1 MTTTMTMP
9 QAFEQ
14 AARRHG
20 VPESVLL
27 AVSYMESRWDC
38 NGGKPST
45 AGGFGPMHLTDG
57 AMLRTSRHHHI
68 DGEEDPRGDDARPVL
83 RPAEPAER
91 PGGLPASLHTL
102 ERAAELTG
110 ESVER
115 LRKDPAANID
125 GGAALLADYQRA
137 LGAPASADPA
147 DWYGAVARYSGATA
161 EEIAANFADEVYEV
175 IHEGATRMTD
185 SGTEVR
191 LPPSPE
197 VSPVRSWLTRLDL
210 PRLAG
215 ADAVECPDSLSG
227 EWIPAPYSELPAGKY
242 GNHDIADR
250 PTSQTIQYIVI
261 HDTEELYDKTLDLV
275 QDPKEMSWHYTLR
288 SHDGH
293 LAQHVHTKDVAWH
306 AGNWYVNAKAIGLE
320 HEGFLAA
327 GGTWYTEAMYR
338 TSAKLVRYLADR
350 FGVPLDRAHILG
362 HDNVPGLLPDKVQ
375 GMHEDPGPYW
385 DWAHFFDLL
394 GAPLSPDGDAG
405 TATVMIRPDYDT
417 NRPHYIGC
425 DKDHPEADCPAHGA
439 GSVWLHTEPRE
450 DAPLVKDIGKHPT
463 GESTFSVY
471 DHAARAATGQRY
483 VVADRQGEWTA
494 IWYLGQKAWF
504 HNPESAP
511 VAVPSRARTATP
523 RPGLDSVP
531 VYGRAYPEEAAYPP
545 DVEAQPLVPLQY
557 TFPAGQAY
565 TVGLTTTGE
574 YYKATTFDTTQH
586 RVVRGTQEYHQIQ
599 FGHRVMFVRSEDV
612 VVTDA

>member
-1 MTTTMTMP
+1 MATMTK
-9 QAFEQ
+9 AFEQ
-14 AARRHG
+14 AARRYG

-38 NGGKPST
+38 NGGEPST
-45 AGGFGPMHLTDG
+45 AAGFGPMHLTDG
-57 AMLRTSRHHHI
+57 ATLRTSRHHHI
-68 DGEEDPRGDDARPVL
+68 DGDEDPRGDDSRPAL
-83 RPAEPAER
+83 RPAEPVER
-91 PGGLPASLHTL
+91 RGGLPASLHTL

-161 EEIAANFADEVYEV
+161 EEVAANFADEVYEV

-185 SGTEVR
+185 TGTEVR

-197 VSPVRSWLTRLDL
+197 VYPSRAWLARLNL
-210 PRLAG
+210 PRLAR
-215 ADAVECPDSLSG
+215 ADAVECPGSLSC
-227 EWIPAPYSELPAGKY
+227 EWIPAPYSQLPNGKY

-261 HDTEELYDKTLDLV
+261 HDTEELYAKTLDLV
-275 QDPKEMSWHYTLR
+275 QDPAEMSWHYTLR

-293 LAQHVHTKDVAWH
+293 LAQHVLTKDVAWH

-362 HDNVPGLLPDKVQ
+362 HDNVPSLLPEKVQ
-375 GMHEDPGPYW
+375 KMHEDPGPYW
-385 DWAHFFDLL
+385 DWAHFFDLM
-394 GAPLSPDGDAG
+394 GAPLRPDGDSG
-405 TATVMIRPDYDT
+405 TATVMILPDYDRT
-417 NRPHYIGC
+417 RPHYIGC
-425 DKDHPEADCPAHGA
+425 DNDHPAADCPAHGSA
-439 GSVWLHTEPRE
+439 SIWLHTEPRE
-450 DAPLVKDIGKHPT
+450 EAPLVKDIGKHPT
-463 GESTFSVY
+463 DQSTFSVY
-471 DHAARAATGQRY
+471 DHAARAVTGQRY
-483 VVADRQGEWTA
+483 VVAERRDDWTA

-504 HNPESAP
+504 HNPESGP
-511 VAVPSRARTATP
+511 VAVPSRARMATP

-531 VYGRAYPEEAAYPP
+531 VYGRAYPEAAAYPP
-545 DVEAQPLVPLQY
+545 DVEVQPLIPLQY
-557 TFPAGQAY
+557 TFAAGQSY
-565 TVGLTTTGE
+565 TVGLTTVGE
-574 YYKATTFDTTQH
+574 FYKATTFDTTQH

-599 FGHRVMFVRSEDV
+599 FGHRIMFVRSEDV
-612 VVTDA
+612 VVTGA